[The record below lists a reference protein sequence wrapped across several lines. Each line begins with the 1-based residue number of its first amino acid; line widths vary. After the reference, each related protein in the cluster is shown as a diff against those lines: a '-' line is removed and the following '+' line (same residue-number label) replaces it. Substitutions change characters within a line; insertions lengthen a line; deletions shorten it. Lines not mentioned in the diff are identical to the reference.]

1 MKQKKMILL
10 PDGSQM
16 PALGQGTWKMGE
28 DDSKAEA
35 EIKGLIQGVQL
46 GLNLIDSAEMYGEGK
61 AELITGEA
69 IKNLNRKNL
78 YLVSKVYPHN
88 ACEKHIYS
96 SLNRSLKLLG
106 TDYLDMYLLHWRG
119 DADLEEMVR
128 CMEDLKGKGKIH
140 RWGVSNF
147 DLQDMKDLLAVPG
160 GDQCCINQVLYN
172 LGTRGIEFDLLGWQ
186 RERGIPFMAYSPV
199 GQAGGLVTE
208 EGVSKRALM
217 EDENALFVAK
227 KYGASVI
234 QILLAFV
241 LRLDDMVAI
250 PKAVGSDHIAENAAV
265 QDINLSEE
273 DIRLLSQ
280 SFPPPTERIPM
291 EKC

>member
-69 IKNLNRKNL
+69 IKNLNRKDL

-172 LGTRGIEFDLLGWQ
+172 LGTRGIEYDLLGWQ
-186 RERGIPFMAYSPV
+186 RERGIPSWHIRPLV
-199 GQAGGLVTE
+199 RPAGWLQ
-208 EGVSKRALM
+208 KRVCP
-217 EDENALFVAK
+217 N
-227 KYGASVI
+227 
-234 QILLAFV
+234 V
-241 LRLDDMVAI
+241 L
-250 PKAVGSDHIAENAAV
+250 
-265 QDINLSEE
+265 
-273 DIRLLSQ
+273 
-280 SFPPPTERIPM
+280 
-291 EKC
+291 